1 MNILHALSRL
11 PLGLWLRG
19 LVVAIAVIAMLAFGL
34 AIVAAGVV
42 AVVVGALVFKARDW
56 FSGFFRQRRTV
67 PARVP
72 VRRRRVSDADYTIV
86 DRR

>member
-19 LVVAIAVIAMLAFGL
+19 LVVAVAVIAMLAFGL

-42 AVVVGALVFKARDW
+42 AVVIGALVFKARDW

-67 PARVP
+67 PVRVP
-72 VRRRRVSDADYTIV
+72 VRRRVSDADYTIV

>member
-19 LVVAIAVIAMLAFGL
+19 LVVAIAVIAMLTFGL

-56 FSGFFRQRRTV
+56 FSGIFRQRRTV
-67 PARVP
+67 PVRVP
-72 VRRRRVSDADYTIV
+72 IRRRDSDADYTIV